1 MRGLPGTFRTSECGE
16 ERHDLLPERRNI
28 TVHDYPDLIG
38 IHAEVCMDQNI
49 PEANDLRPGD
59 PGGGASEVRGKA
71 CSCFPDYLE
80 MMHHPDLH

>member
-1 MRGLPGTFRTSECGE
+1 
-16 ERHDLLPERRNI
+16 
-28 TVHDYPDLIG
+28 
-38 IHAEVCMDQNI
+38 MDQNI